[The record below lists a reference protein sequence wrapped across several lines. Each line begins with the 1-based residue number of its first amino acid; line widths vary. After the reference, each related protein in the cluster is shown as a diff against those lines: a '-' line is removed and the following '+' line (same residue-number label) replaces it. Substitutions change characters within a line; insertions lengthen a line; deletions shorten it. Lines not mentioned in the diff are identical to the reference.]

1 MYELRLREN
10 RYNVY
15 DIYKDNERIRD
26 QNDLCICINEEE
38 NNIAFYNGYTA
49 HNLLD
54 VDIILDELIEI
65 LTMINDTKKW
75 RVNSGYMFYQINK
88 DLDAKVN
95 NTKEM
100 V

>member
-26 QNDLCICINEEE
+26 QNDLCICINEECHDVV
-38 NNIAFYNGYTA
+38 FYNAYTA
-49 HNLLD
+49 HELLD

-65 LTMINDTKKW
+65 LMMLDDTNKW
-75 RVNSGYMFYQINK
+75 RTRDSYDFYQINK
-88 DLDAKVN
+88 DL
-95 NTKEM
+95 KERLNK
-100 V
+100 